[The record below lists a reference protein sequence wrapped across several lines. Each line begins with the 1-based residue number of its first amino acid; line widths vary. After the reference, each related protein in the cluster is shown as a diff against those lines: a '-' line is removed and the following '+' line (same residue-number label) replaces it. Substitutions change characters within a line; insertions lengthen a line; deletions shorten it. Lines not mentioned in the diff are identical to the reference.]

1 MYPSLSA
8 SDPLSALIESERD
21 IGGVKLFIAHTFPGT
36 MRATEYRM
44 CISASKKSAI
54 RRKRKKVLSYTSRP
68 TGCHNPRPIRPRLA
82 STAAS
87 CRVPADAAH
96 PATTTAVSRLNRT
109 DLILHIVFLLQC
121 GRPNPAR
128 PLLPS
133 RRSSCLLTIKG

>member
-1 MYPSLSA
+1 
-8 SDPLSALIESERD
+8 ALTT
-21 IGGVKLFIAHTFPGT
+21 HPP
-36 MRATEYRM
+36 
-44 CISASKKSAI
+44 
-54 RRKRKKVLSYTSRP
+54 TS
-68 TGCHNPRPIRPRLA
+68 PRLA

-109 DLILHIVFLLQC
+109 DLILHIVSLLQC

-133 RRSSCLLTIKG
+133 RRSSCLLTIKADVRDQRAKRAASKIRFKPIVRSLAD

>member
-54 RRKRKKVLSYTSRP
+54 RRKRKKVFSYTSRP
-68 TGCHNPRPIRPRLA
+68 TGCHDPRTNQTSISFDGSVLP
-82 STAAS
+82 
-87 CRVPADAAH
+87 
-96 PATTTAVSRLNRT
+96 
-109 DLILHIVFLLQC
+109 
-121 GRPNPAR
+121 GAR
-128 PLLPS
+128 
-133 RRSSCLLTIKG
+133 RRRAPGNDHGS